1 MDGDWDE
8 VARIQFP
15 PPGVHA
21 LPTPVTTMTFDTS
34 QELIWTGNEYGRVT
48 SFYGTELQRY
58 TSLKAHLSSDGPV
71 RQILVNEKGVVAL
84 GSKDVH
90 MAIRRGPPIW
100 HIRHD
105 EMKDLRCMSFTSKGT
120 AEIIVAGLQDTMLV
134 IDLIKGDVVKQV
146 HTEHQYTI
154 MKRGRYICAATKS
167 GSINLLDPVSFAV
180 VKTWNAHSALI
191 NDMDA
196 QHDFIVTCGYSLR
209 QGQNY
214 MLDPFLNVFD
224 IRKMSSMPPIPFPAG
239 AAFVRMH
246 PRMLTTS
253 IVVSQ
258 SGQIHVVDLMNPNT
272 SNVRQANVLTYLIM
286 FEIAPSGEAMA
297 LTDAEHLIHLWGSPT
312 KLHFVDLP
320 TPIDFATPEEPLPSI
335 DWTPD
340 TPLNSIGLPYYRDVL
355 ASAWPDLPCD
365 VGAPPVK
372 YDAQFLAGL
381 KPAEFGHYGRNTRGL
396 RRNQI
401 EDTRNVNKFVN
412 SGLKAPKFLSEKARE
427 LATSTPRP
435 FDDKVNELA
444 GPLGEMEIESKK
456 SEVPVMY
463 RNVEIKYSKFG
474 VDDFDFGFYNTTRY
488 SGLETH
494 ISNSYANSLL
504 QIMHFTPVIRNLALQ
519 HAASAC
525 VGEICLLCELGF
537 LFDMLE
543 KADGSICQA
552 TNMLKTLSNHPQ
564 AGPLGLLEE
573 DPHGSSLNVMLQGL
587 TRFLLDKIVHDHKL
601 INPNSSAMEQVLATS
616 ATSSIRCI
624 SCMSE
629 YTRPGST
636 LVNDLLYPSGK
647 PGARNA
653 KQPRTTFSQ
662 ILKNSVERETTSK
675 GWCSR
680 CQRYQTIATK
690 KSIHSIPAV
699 LLLNTAITSQDHRA
713 LWSTPG
719 WLPEEIGIIVEQG
732 QFFCYEGEDLKLHL
746 QRGMH
751 NITVY
756 SLIGMAINIESGQT
770 QKSHLVSMVN
780 VGHAEPEAPDE
791 SQWHLFNDFLVRS
804 VSTEEALTF
813 NTSWKVP
820 SVVAYQAKE
829 ANNKLD
835 TDWKKNLDTSI
846 LYHDLNPNTDT
857 ESKTYQ
863 LLKPETEAPGPE
875 TIIALDTEFVAV
887 RQPEIE
893 MNSDGER
900 ETIRPIVYALA
911 RASVVR
917 GQGEDE
923 GTPFIDDYIAIR
935 EPIVDYLTSYSG
947 ITEQDLDP
955 RVSKHSLLPLKMAYK
970 KIWIL
975 LNLGCKFLGHGLK
988 QDFRVMN
995 IHVPKSQVIDTIDL
1009 FFLKSRL
1016 RKLSLAFLAWYL
1028 LKEDIQ
1034 METHDSIEDSR
1045 TALKLYRKFL
1055 EFQDAGILETML
1067 QDIYRGGRE
1076 VNFKPPRKD
1085 DGQIPRSETPPPLPV
1100 DGVVPPSTPC
1110 DGGRPSCQRCLARDE
1125 LCVGYRDE
1133 ADLVFQHETDKVV
1146 LKSQAES
1153 VSSST
1158 STSRSTRRTRSRSL
1172 ERPPTAQLFDVSHLR
1187 VPSALPWLKAPPS
1200 EKELPSMEDRAV
1212 SVFMEKYVIYPCHE
1226 SSSPG
1231 FLEHLPCLFKEVN
1244 VDGRHALRWVV
1255 QAAAV
1260 ADLSRDQSPEIL
1272 APRALEYYGR
1282 ALSALGNSLAEKG
1295 KIPDDYDLMTV
1306 VILDLFET
1314 LFMPET
1320 ASPGSHAQGMAHIL
1334 RLRGHEQFHDARGWS
1349 LFRLAHH
1356 RLQKQQLAK
1365 QMDPLPE
1372 SNVWLDTLNEE
1383 MSTVRLEKDALE
1395 ISIMCQ
1401 RANEIIES
1409 LSADTLNFEQFIEL
1423 FPEVT
1428 RLDQQAVLR
1437 RDKPEWSFR
1446 TLRKSEVLGDQ
1457 EVISR
1462 FPEIIELHRD
1472 VWNAYEWCYHRS
1484 ARIILHQKLLAC
1496 LDKAKSISAPQ
1507 WYIESEAM
1515 IRDQELASL
1524 WTIQTLSD
1532 EILATVPQS
1541 FGDIDHLG
1549 RCLPDPLK
1557 PPRCQAIGAYL
1568 LLWPMRIIKDP
1579 KGKSTPSQ
1587 QAAAQIVFE
1596 RIRECTG
1603 MKSNLG
1609 LLSMI

>member
-34 QELIWTGNEYGRVT
+34 QELLWTGNDYGRVT

-58 TSLKAHLSSDGPV
+58 TSFKAHASADGPV

-84 GSKDVH
+84 GAKDVH
-90 MAIRRGPPIW
+90 MAMRRGVPMW
-100 HIRHD
+100 HIKHD
-105 EMKDLRCMSFTSKGT
+105 DMDDLRCMSFTSKGT

-146 HTEHQYTI
+146 PTEHQYTI
-154 MKRGRYICAATKS
+154 MRRGRYICAATNN
-167 GSINLLDPVSFAV
+167 GSVNLLDPVTFAV

-196 QHDFIVTCGYSLR
+196 QHDFVVTCGYSLR
-209 QGQNY
+209 QGQNL

-224 IRKMSSMPPIPFPAG
+224 IKKMTSMPPIPFPAG
-239 AAFVRMH
+239 AAYVRMH

-258 SGQIHVVDLMNPNT
+258 GGQIHVVDLMNPNT
-272 SNVRQANVLTYLIM
+272 SNVRQANVLSYLSM
-286 FEIAPSGEAMA
+286 FEIAPSGESMA
-297 LTDAEHLIHLWGSPT
+297 LTDVECYVHLWGSPT

-320 TPIDFATPEEPLPSI
+320 TPIDFATPEEHVPSI
-335 DWTPD
+335 EWTSE
-340 TPLNSIGLPYYRDVL
+340 TPFNTIGLPYYRDTL
-355 ASAWPDLPCD
+355 ASAWPDIPCD

-372 YDAQFLAGL
+372 FDAQFLSGL
-381 KPAEFGHYGRNTRGL
+381 KATEFGLYGRNTRGL
-396 RRNQI
+396 RRNQA
-401 EDTRNVNKFVN
+401 EDTRNVNKAGS

-427 LATSTPRP
+427 LATSQAATS
-435 FDDKVNELA
+435 DDRADELA
-444 GPLGEMEIESKK
+444 GPFTELEIESKK

-474 VDDFDFGFYNTTRY
+474 VDDFDFGFYNKTRH
-488 SGLETH
+488 SGLEIH

-504 QIMHFTPVIRNLALQ
+504 QIMHFTPIIRNLALQ
-519 HAASAC
+519 HAATAC
-525 VGEICLLCELGF
+525 VSEICLLCELGF
-537 LFDMLE
+537 LFDMLQ
-543 KADGSICQA
+543 KAEGSICQA
-552 TNMLKTLSNHPQ
+552 TNLLKTLSSHPQ

-587 TRFLLDKIVHDHKL
+587 TRFLLDKIVHDHKS
-601 INPNSSAMEQVLATS
+601 INPASSAMDQVLATS
-616 ATSSIRCI
+616 ATSSIK
-624 SCMSE
+624 CMNCRSE

-636 LVNDLLYPSGK
+636 YVNDLLYPSNK
-647 PGARNA
+647 PGSRGA
-653 KQPRTTFSQ
+653 KMPRTTFSQ
-662 ILKNSVERETTSK
+662 VLKNSVERETTSK

-680 CQRYQTIATK
+680 CQRYQTIATR

-699 LLLNTAITSQDHRA
+699 LMLNTAITNSDHRI

-719 WLPEEIGIIVEQG
+719 WLPEEIGIIVEHG

-751 NITVY
+751 NIMVY

-780 VGHAEPEAPDE
+780 VAHAETEAPGE

-820 SVVAYQAKE
+820 SVVAYQVKE
-829 ANNKLD
+829 ANNKID
-835 TDWKKNLDTSI
+835 MSWKKNIDTSI
-846 LYHDLNPNTDT
+846 LYQDFSPTTDP

-863 LLKPETEAPGPE
+863 VLNPETEAPGPE

-923 GTPFIDDYIAIR
+923 GTPFIDDYISIR

-970 KIWIL
+970 KMWIL

-988 QDFRVMN
+988 QDFRVIN
-995 IHVPKSQVIDTIDL
+995 IHIPKSQIIDTIDL

-1045 TALKLYRKFL
+1045 TALKLYKKYL

-1067 QDIYRGGRE
+1067 QDIYRAGRD

-1085 DGQIPRSETPPPLPV
+1085 DSHVPRSDTPPPLPADTTEPV
-1100 DGVVPPSTPC
+1100 TPVRNI
-1110 DGGRPSCQRCLARDE
+1110 GIP
-1125 LCVGYRDE
+1125 
-1133 ADLVFQHETDKVV
+1133 
-1146 LKSQAES
+1146 
-1153 VSSST
+1153 
-1158 STSRSTRRTRSRSL
+1158 
-1172 ERPPTAQLFDVSHLR
+1172 
-1187 VPSALPWLKAPPS
+1187 
-1200 EKELPSMEDRAV
+1200 
-1212 SVFMEKYVIYPCHE
+1212 
-1226 SSSPG
+1226 
-1231 FLEHLPCLFKEVN
+1231 
-1244 VDGRHALRWVV
+1244 V
-1255 QAAAV
+1255 Q
-1260 ADLSRDQSPEIL
+1260 
-1272 APRALEYYGR
+1272 
-1282 ALSALGNSLAEKG
+1282 
-1295 KIPDDYDLMTV
+1295 T
-1306 VILDLFET
+1306 
-1314 LFMPET
+1314 
-1320 ASPGSHAQGMAHIL
+1320 PGSAFG
-1334 RLRGHEQFHDARGWS
+1334 GGSSWTPGKGS
-1349 LFRLAHH
+1349 
-1356 RLQKQQLAK
+1356 
-1365 QMDPLPE
+1365 PLP
-1372 SNVWLDTLNEE
+1372 
-1383 MSTVRLEKDALE
+1383 
-1395 ISIMCQ
+1395 
-1401 RANEIIES
+1401 
-1409 LSADTLNFEQFIEL
+1409 
-1423 FPEVT
+1423 
-1428 RLDQQAVLR
+1428 
-1437 RDKPEWSFR
+1437 
-1446 TLRKSEVLGDQ
+1446 
-1457 EVISR
+1457 
-1462 FPEIIELHRD
+1462 
-1472 VWNAYEWCYHRS
+1472 
-1484 ARIILHQKLLAC
+1484 
-1496 LDKAKSISAPQ
+1496 
-1507 WYIESEAM
+1507 
-1515 IRDQELASL
+1515 
-1524 WTIQTLSD
+1524 
-1532 EILATVPQS
+1532 
-1541 FGDIDHLG
+1541 
-1549 RCLPDPLK
+1549 
-1557 PPRCQAIGAYL
+1557 
-1568 LLWPMRIIKDP
+1568 
-1579 KGKSTPSQ
+1579 
-1587 QAAAQIVFE
+1587 
-1596 RIRECTG
+1596 
-1603 MKSNLG
+1603 
-1609 LLSMI
+1609 

>member
-1 MDGDWDE
+1 MSLSHSYAPAEDVYSAKMDGDWDE

-21 LPTPVTTMTFDTS
+21 MPTPVTTMTFDTS
-34 QELIWTGNEYGRVT
+34 QELLWTGNDYGRVT

-58 TSLKAHLSSDGPV
+58 TSFKAHQTPDGPV
-71 RQILVNEKGVVAL
+71 RQILVNEKGVVVL

-90 MAIRRGPPIW
+90 MALRRGPPLW

-105 EMKDLRCMSFTSKGT
+105 DMKDLRCMSFTSKGT
-120 AEIIVAGLQDTMLV
+120 AEILVAGLQDTMLV

-146 HTEHQYTI
+146 PTEHQYTV
-154 MKRGRYICAATKS
+154 MKRGRYICAATKN
-167 GSINLLDPVSFAV
+167 GSVDLLDPITFAV
-180 VKTWNAHSALI
+180 IKTWNAHSALI

-224 IRKMSSMPPIPFPAG
+224 IKKMSSMPPIPFPAG
-239 AAFVRMH
+239 AAYVRMH

-272 SNVRQANVLTYLIM
+272 SNVRQANVLTYLNM

-297 LTDAEHLIHLWGSPT
+297 LTDAECLIHLWGSPT

-320 TPIDFATPEEPLPSI
+320 TPIEFATPEEPLPSI
-335 DWTPD
+335 DWTPE
-340 TPLNSIGLPYYRDVL
+340 TPLNSIGLPYYREVL
-355 ASAWPDLPCD
+355 SSSWPDLPFD
-365 VGAPPVK
+365 VGAPPSK
-372 YDAQFLAGL
+372 YDTQFLSGL
-381 KPAEFGHYGRNTRGL
+381 KATEFGLYGRNTRGL
-396 RRNQI
+396 RRNQL
-401 EDTRNVNKFVN
+401 EDTRNVNKSVS

-427 LATSTPRP
+427 LATSTPKAS
-435 FDDKVNELA
+435 DDKVDEL
-444 GPLGEMEIESKK
+444 GNPLAEMEIESKK
-456 SEVPVMY
+456 SDVPVIY

-474 VDDFDFGFYNTTRY
+474 VDDFDFGFYNRTRY

-519 HAASAC
+519 HAATAC

-537 LFDMLE
+537 LFDMLQ
-543 KADGSICQA
+543 KAEGSICQA
-552 TNMLKTLSNHPQ
+552 TNMLKTLSSHPQ

-601 INPNSSAMEQVLATS
+601 INPTSSVMEQVLATS
-616 ATSSIRCI
+616 ATSSIRCMN
-624 SCMSE
+624 CRSE

-636 LVNDLLYPSGK
+636 YVNDLLYPSAKSG
-647 PGARNA
+647 GRNA

-662 ILKNSVERETTSK
+662 VLKNSVERETTSK

-680 CQRYQTIATK
+680 CQRYQTIATR

-699 LLLNTAITSQDHRA
+699 LLLNTAITSQDHRS

-756 SLIGMAINIESGQT
+756 SLIGLAINIESGQT

-780 VGHAEPEAPDE
+780 VAHTEPEASAE

-820 SVVAYQAKE
+820 SVVAYQVKD

-835 TDWKKNLDTSI
+835 TDWKMNLDTSI
-846 LYHDLNPNTDT
+846 LYQDFSPNPEADT
-857 ESKTYQ
+857 KTYQ
-863 LLKPETEAPGPE
+863 LLKPETEAPGPD

-923 GTPFIDDYIAIR
+923 GTPFIDDYISIR

-955 RVSKHSLLPLKMAYK
+955 RVSKHSLLSLKMAYK
-970 KIWIL
+970 KLWVL

-988 QDFRVMN
+988 QDFRVIN
-995 IHVPKSQVIDTIDL
+995 IHVPKSQIIDTIDL
-1009 FFLKSRL
+1009 FYLKSRL

-1045 TALKLYRKFL
+1045 TALKLYRKYL

-1067 QDIYRGGRE
+1067 QDIYRAGRE

-1085 DGQIPRSETPPPLPV
+1085 DGQIPRSETPPPLPTE
-1100 DGVVPPSTPC
+1100 GAVPPSTPV
-1110 DGGRPSCQRCLARDE
+1110 RPI
-1125 LCVGYRDE
+1125 GIG
-1133 ADLVFQHETDKVV
+1133 ET
-1146 LKSQAES
+1146 
-1153 VSSST
+1153 
-1158 STSRSTRRTRSRSL
+1158 
-1172 ERPPTAQLFDVSHLR
+1172 
-1187 VPSALPWLKAPPS
+1187 
-1200 EKELPSMEDRAV
+1200 
-1212 SVFMEKYVIYPCHE
+1212 
-1226 SSSPG
+1226 
-1231 FLEHLPCLFKEVN
+1231 
-1244 VDGRHALRWVV
+1244 
-1255 QAAAV
+1255 
-1260 ADLSRDQSPEIL
+1260 
-1272 APRALEYYGR
+1272 
-1282 ALSALGNSLAEKG
+1282 
-1295 KIPDDYDLMTV
+1295 
-1306 VILDLFET
+1306 
-1314 LFMPET
+1314 
-1320 ASPGSHAQGMAHIL
+1320 PGSAFG
-1334 RLRGHEQFHDARGWS
+1334 GGTTWTPGKGS
-1349 LFRLAHH
+1349 
-1356 RLQKQQLAK
+1356 
-1365 QMDPLPE
+1365 PLP
-1372 SNVWLDTLNEE
+1372 
-1383 MSTVRLEKDALE
+1383 
-1395 ISIMCQ
+1395 
-1401 RANEIIES
+1401 
-1409 LSADTLNFEQFIEL
+1409 
-1423 FPEVT
+1423 
-1428 RLDQQAVLR
+1428 
-1437 RDKPEWSFR
+1437 
-1446 TLRKSEVLGDQ
+1446 
-1457 EVISR
+1457 
-1462 FPEIIELHRD
+1462 
-1472 VWNAYEWCYHRS
+1472 
-1484 ARIILHQKLLAC
+1484 
-1496 LDKAKSISAPQ
+1496 
-1507 WYIESEAM
+1507 
-1515 IRDQELASL
+1515 
-1524 WTIQTLSD
+1524 
-1532 EILATVPQS
+1532 
-1541 FGDIDHLG
+1541 
-1549 RCLPDPLK
+1549 
-1557 PPRCQAIGAYL
+1557 
-1568 LLWPMRIIKDP
+1568 
-1579 KGKSTPSQ
+1579 
-1587 QAAAQIVFE
+1587 
-1596 RIRECTG
+1596 
-1603 MKSNLG
+1603 
-1609 LLSMI
+1609 

>member
-1 MDGDWDE
+1 
-8 VARIQFP
+8 
-15 PPGVHA
+15 
-21 LPTPVTTMTFDTS
+21 MTFDTS
-34 QELIWTGNEYGRVT
+34 QELLWTGNEYGRVT

-71 RQILVNEKGVVAL
+71 RQILINEKGIVAL

-90 MAIRRGPPIW
+90 MSLRRGPPIW

-105 EMKDLRCMSFTSKGT
+105 DMKDLRCMSFTSKGT
-120 AEIIVAGLQDTMLV
+120 AEILAAGLQDTMLV
-134 IDLIKGDVVKQV
+134 IDLIKGDVVKRV
-146 HTEHQYTI
+146 PTEHQYTI
-154 MKRGRYICAATKS
+154 MKRGRYICAATKG
-167 GSINLLDPVSFAV
+167 GSVNLLDPVTFAV

-224 IRKMSSMPPIPFPAG
+224 IKKMSSMPPIPFPAG

-320 TPIDFATPEEPLPSI
+320 TPIEFATPEEPLPSI
-335 DWTPD
+335 DWTPE

-372 YDAQFLAGL
+372 YDAQFLSGMKAT
-381 KPAEFGHYGRNTRGL
+381 EFGLYGRNTRGL

-427 LATSTPRP
+427 LATSVPRA

-474 VDDFDFGFYNTTRY
+474 VDDFDFGFYNMTRY

-525 VGEICLLCELGF
+525 VGELCLLCELGF

-552 TNMLKTLSNHPQ
+552 TNMLKTLSHHPA
-564 AGPLGLLEE
+564 AGSLGLLEE
-573 DPHGSSLNVMLQGL
+573 ETHGSPLNVMLQGL
-587 TRFLLDKIVHDHKL
+587 TRFFCD
-601 INPNSSAMEQVLATS
+601 
-616 ATSSIRCI
+616 
-624 SCMSE
+624 
-629 YTRPGST
+629 G
-636 LVNDLLYPSGK
+636 
-647 PGARNA
+647 
-653 KQPRTTFSQ
+653 
-662 ILKNSVERETTSK
+662 
-675 GWCSR
+675 
-680 CQRYQTIATK
+680 
-690 KSIHSIPAV
+690 AV
-699 LLLNTAITSQDHRA
+699 LLLNTAITSEDHRA

-770 QKSHLVSMVN
+770 QKSHLVSIVN
-780 VGHAEPEAPDE
+780 VGHAALETPSE

-835 TDWKKNLDTSI
+835 TDWRQNLDTSI
-846 LYHDLNPNTDT
+846 LYHDVVANPNTDT

-863 LLKPETEAPGPE
+863 LLKPEIEAPGPE

-1067 QDIYRGGRE
+1067 QDIYRAGRE

-1100 DGVVPPSTPC
+1100 DGAAPPSTPC
-1110 DGGRPSCQRCLARDE
+1110 DGGRPSCQRCLTRNE

-1146 LKSQAES
+1146 LKSQTES

-1158 STSRSTRRTRSRSL
+1158 STSRSGRRTRSRSL
-1172 ERPPTAQLFDVSHLR
+1172 ERPPTAQLLDASHLQL
-1187 VPSALPWLKAPPS
+1187 PSNLPWLKTPPS
-1200 EKELPSMEDRAV
+1200 EKTLPSVEDRAV
-1212 SVFMEKYVIYPCHE
+1212 SIFMDKYVIYPCHE

-1244 VDGRHALRWVV
+1244 VNGRHALRWAV

-1314 LFMPET
+1314 LFIPET
-1320 ASPGSHAQGMAHIL
+1320 ASSGSHAQGMAHIL

-1365 QMDPLPE
+1365 KMDPLPE
-1372 SNVWLDTLNEE
+1372 SKVWLDTLNEE

-1395 ISIMCQ
+1395 VSTMCQ
-1401 RANEIIES
+1401 RANEILES
-1409 LSADTLNFEQFIEL
+1409 LGADTIDFQQIIEL
-1423 FPEVT
+1423 IPEIT
-1428 RLDQQAVLR
+1428 HLDQQAVMR
-1437 RDKPEWSFR
+1437 RSRPEWWFK
-1446 TLRKSEVLGDQ
+1446 TLQKSEVSGDQ
-1457 EVISR
+1457 GIISR
-1462 FPEIIELHRD
+1462 FPDKIEIHRD

-1496 LDKAKSISAPQ
+1496 LDKAKSISPPQ
-1507 WYIESEAM
+1507 WYPNFEAV
-1515 IRDQELASL
+1515 IRDQEQESL
-1524 WTIQTLSD
+1524 RTIETLSD

-1541 FGDIDHLG
+1541 FGDVDHLG
-1549 RCLPDPLK
+1549 RCLPDPSK

-1568 LLWPMRIIKDP
+1568 LLWPMRILKDA
-1579 KGKSTPSQ
+1579 KGMSTPSQ

-1609 LLSMI
+1609 ALSMI